1 MTNISQIMKQAKEM
15 QEKMAEVQKKIDP
28 AILYAIIAG
37 CVISFV
43 SFGFS
48 ASFSVFLRPMSA
60 DLGWGREVFS
70 LSLAIQAL
78 MWGVTQPLAGAYAD
92 KHGST
97 QVLAFG
103 AVFAA
108 LGFALRGLLFDET
121 MFILTGFIVG
131 IGTGACSFPVVIVA
145 LGKVVEAKQRSFILG
160 LGTAAASAGMFA
172 GAPIA
177 TTLIGT
183 IGWGVA
189 IFFVAASF
197 LIILPLLIFVS
208 RASKKPSSFREKL
221 NTIQAIK
228 IAFSDRSYT
237 LLFFG
242 FFVCGFHVQFIQTH
256 LPAYITDEGLAPII
270 GAWSLALIGLFN
282 IGGSFFSGWSGQ
294 IYSKPKLLSA
304 IYASRAAVIAL
315 FIFTP
320 LSGTSVLVFS
330 GAMGILWLSTVPLT
344 TGLIAQTQGLKFL
357 STLAGLVF
365 FSHQVGGF
373 LGAWL
378 GGRLYDLTGNYEAMW
393 IAAILFGLAATIIH
407 LPIKEQPGKLAQAE
421 IN

>member
-1 MTNISQIMKQAKEM
+1 MGKTKNKFK
-15 QEKMAEVQKKIDP
+15 P

-60 DLGWGREVFS
+60 DLGWGREIFS

-108 LGFALRGLLFDET
+108 LGFALRGILLDET

-197 LIILPLLIFVS
+197 LIILPLLFFVS
-208 RASKKPSSFREKL
+208 RASEKPSPSREQL

-228 IAFSDRSYT
+228 TAFSDRSYT

-294 IYSKPKLLSA
+294 IYSKPKLLSG

-330 GAMGILWLSTVPLT
+330 AAMGILWLSTVPLT

-378 GGRLYDLTGNYEAMW
+378 GGRLYDITGNYEAMW

>member
-1 MTNISQIMKQAKEM
+1 MSEI
-15 QEKMAEVQKKIDP
+15 QKKIDP

-60 DLGWGREVFS
+60 DLGWGREIFS
-70 LSLAIQAL
+70 LSLATQAL

-108 LGFALRGLLFDET
+108 LGFALRGILLDET

-208 RASKKPSSFREKL
+208 RASEKSSPSREQL

-228 IAFSDRSYT
+228 TAFSDRSYT

-294 IYSKPKLLSA
+294 IYSKPKLLSG
-304 IYASRAAVIAL
+304 IYASRAVVIAL

-330 GAMGILWLSTVPLT
+330 AAMGILWLSTVPLT

-393 IAAILFGLAATIIH
+393 IAAVLFGLAATIIH

>member
-1 MTNISQIMKQAKEM
+1 MSEI
-15 QEKMAEVQKKIDP
+15 QKKIDP

-60 DLGWGREVFS
+60 DLGWGREIFS

-183 IGWGVA
+183 IGWGIA

-208 RASKKPSSFREKL
+208 RASEQPSPLREKL

-294 IYSKPKLLSA
+294 IYSKPKLLSG

-320 LSGTSVLVFS
+320 LSETSVLVFS
-330 GAMGILWLSTVPLT
+330 AAMGILWLSTVPLT

-378 GGRLYDLTGNYEAMW
+378 GGRLYDITGNYEAMW

>member
-1 MTNISQIMKQAKEM
+1 MAEI
-15 QEKMAEVQKKIDP
+15 QEKIEP

-37 CVISFV
+37 CVVSFV

-60 DLGWGREVFS
+60 DLGWGREIFS

-108 LGFALRGLLFDET
+108 LGFALRGILLDET

-208 RASKKPSSFREKL
+208 RASEKPSPSREQL

-228 IAFSDRSYT
+228 TAFSDRSYT

-294 IYSKPKLLSA
+294 IYSKPKLLSG
-304 IYASRAAVIAL
+304 IYASRAVVIAL

-330 GAMGILWLSTVPLT
+330 AAMGILWLSTVPLT

-378 GGRLYDLTGNYEAMW
+378 GGRLYDITGNYEAMW
-393 IAAILFGLAATIIH
+393 IAAILFGLAATFIH

>member
-1 MTNISQIMKQAKEM
+1 MG
-15 QEKMAEVQKKIDP
+15 KIKNKFKP

-78 MWGVTQPLAGAYAD
+78 MWGITQPIAGAYAD

-97 QVLAFG
+97 RVLAFG
-103 AVFAA
+103 AIFAA
-108 LGFALRGLLFDET
+108 IGFALRGLFLDET
-121 MFILTGFIVG
+121 LFILTGFIVG

-145 LGKVVEAKQRSFILG
+145 LGKVVEAKQRSFIMG

-177 TTLIGT
+177 TILIGT

-189 IFFVAASF
+189 IFLVAASF
-197 LIILPLLIFVS
+197 LIILPLLFFVS
-208 RASKKPSSFREKL
+208 QASEKTAPSTEQV
-221 NTIQAIK
+221 NTMQAIK

-282 IGGSFFSGWSGQ
+282 IAGSFLSGWSGQ
-294 IYSKPKLLSA
+294 VYSKPKLLSG
-304 IYASRAAVIAL
+304 IYAFRAAVISA
-315 FIFTP
+315 FIFIP
-320 LSGTSVLVFS
+320 LSETSVLVFS
-330 GAMGILWLSTVPLT
+330 AAMGILWLSTVPLT

-393 IAAILFGLAATIIH
+393 IAAILLGLLATIIH
-407 LPIKEQPGKLAQAE
+407 LPIKEAAGKLAQAE
-421 IN
+421 FK

>member
-1 MTNISQIMKQAKEM
+1 
-15 QEKMAEVQKKIDP
+15 MAEIQKKIEP
-28 AILYAIIAG
+28 AVLYAIIAG

-78 MWGVTQPLAGAYAD
+78 MWGITQPIAGAYAD

-97 QVLAFG
+97 RVLAFG
-103 AVFAA
+103 AIFAA
-108 LGFALRGLLFDET
+108 LGYALRGIFLDET
-121 MFILTGFIVG
+121 LFILTGFIVG

-145 LGKVVEAKQRSFILG
+145 LGKVVEAKQRSFIMG

-177 TTLIGT
+177 TVLIGT
-183 IGWGVA
+183 IGWGIA
-189 IFFVAASF
+189 IFLVASSF
-197 LIILPLLIFVS
+197 LIILPLLFFVS
-208 RASKKPSSFREKL
+208 QVSEKTAATTEQV

-228 IAFSDRSYT
+228 TAFSDRSYT

-242 FFVCGFHVQFIQTH
+242 FFVCGFHVQFIGTH
-256 LPAYITDEGLAPII
+256 LPAYIIDEGLAPII

-282 IGGSFFSGWSGQ
+282 IAGSFFSGWSGQ
-294 IYSKPKLLSA
+294 VYSKPKLLSG
-304 IYASRAAVIAL
+304 IYAFRAAVISA
-315 FIFTP
+315 FIFVP
-320 LSGTSVLVFS
+320 LSETSVLIFS
-330 GAMGILWLSTVPLT
+330 AAMGILWLSTVPLT

-393 IAAILFGLAATIIH
+393 IAAILFGLLATIIH
-407 LPIKEQPGKLAQAE
+407 LPIRETAGKLAQAE
-421 IN
+421 FK

>member
-1 MTNISQIMKQAKEM
+1 
-15 QEKMAEVQKKIDP
+15 MAEVQKKFEP

-60 DLGWGREVFS
+60 DLGWGREIFS

-208 RASKKPSSFREKL
+208 RASEKPSPLREKL

-228 IAFSDRSYT
+228 TAFSDRSYT

-294 IYSKPKLLSA
+294 IYSKPKLLAA
-304 IYASRAAVIAL
+304 IYGSRAAVIAL

-330 GAMGILWLSTVPLT
+330 AAMGILWLSTVPLT

>member
-1 MTNISQIMKQAKEM
+1 MGKTENKFK
-15 QEKMAEVQKKIDP
+15 P

-37 CVISFV
+37 CAISFV

-78 MWGVTQPLAGAYAD
+78 MWGITQPIAGAYAD

-97 QVLAFG
+97 RVLAFG
-103 AVFAA
+103 AIFAA
-108 LGFALRGLLFDET
+108 LGYALRGIFLDET
-121 MFILTGFIVG
+121 LFILTGFIVG

-145 LGKVVEAKQRSFILG
+145 LGKVVEAKQRSFIMG

-177 TTLIGT
+177 TVLIGT
-183 IGWGVA
+183 IGWGIA
-189 IFFVAASF
+189 IFLVASSF
-197 LIILPLLIFVS
+197 LIILPLLFFVS
-208 RASKKPSSFREKL
+208 QVSEKTAATTEQV

-228 IAFSDRSYT
+228 TAFSDRSYT

-242 FFVCGFHVQFIQTH
+242 FFVCGFHVQFIGTH
-256 LPAYITDEGLAPII
+256 LPAYIIDEGLAPII

-282 IGGSFFSGWSGQ
+282 IAGSFFSGWSGQ
-294 IYSKPKLLSA
+294 VYSKPKLLSG
-304 IYASRAAVIAL
+304 IYAFRAAVISA
-315 FIFTP
+315 FIFVP
-320 LSGTSVLVFS
+320 LSETSVLIFS
-330 GAMGILWLSTVPLT
+330 AAMGILWLSTVPLT

-393 IAAILFGLAATIIH
+393 IAAILFGLLATIIH
-407 LPIKEQPGKLAQAE
+407 LPIRETAGKLAQAE
-421 IN
+421 FK

>member
-1 MTNISQIMKQAKEM
+1 
-15 QEKMAEVQKKIDP
+15 MAEVQKKIDP

-60 DLGWGREVFS
+60 DLGWGREIFS

-208 RASKKPSSFREKL
+208 RASEKPSPLREKL

-228 IAFSDRSYT
+228 TAFSDRSYT

-294 IYSKPKLLSA
+294 IYSKPKLLAA
-304 IYASRAAVIAL
+304 IYGSRAAVIAL

-330 GAMGILWLSTVPLT
+330 AAMGILWLSTVPLT

-378 GGRLYDLTGNYEAMW
+378 GGRLFDLTGNYEAMW

>member
-1 MTNISQIMKQAKEM
+1 
-15 QEKMAEVQKKIDP
+15 MAEIQKKIEP
-28 AILYAIIAG
+28 AVLYAIIAG

-60 DLGWGREVFS
+60 DLGWGREIFS

-108 LGFALRGLLFDET
+108 LGFALRGILLDET

-208 RASKKPSSFREKL
+208 HASEKPSPSREQL

-228 IAFSDRSYT
+228 TAFSDRSYT

-294 IYSKPKLLSA
+294 IYSKPKLLSG

-330 GAMGILWLSTVPLT
+330 AAMGILWLSTVPLT

-378 GGRLYDLTGNYEAMW
+378 GGRLYDITGNYEAMW

>member
-1 MTNISQIMKQAKEM
+1 
-15 QEKMAEVQKKIDP
+15 MAEIQKKIDP

-60 DLGWGREVFS
+60 DLGWGREIFS

-108 LGFALRGLLFDET
+108 LGFALRGILLDET

-208 RASKKPSSFREKL
+208 RASEKPSPSREQL

-228 IAFSDRSYT
+228 TAFSDRSYT

-294 IYSKPKLLSA
+294 IYSKPKLLSG

-330 GAMGILWLSTVPLT
+330 AAMGILWLSTVPLT

-378 GGRLYDLTGNYEAMW
+378 GGRLYDITGNYEAMW

>member
-1 MTNISQIMKQAKEM
+1 
-15 QEKMAEVQKKIDP
+15 MAEVQKKIDP

-60 DLGWGREVFS
+60 DLGWGREIFS

-208 RASKKPSSFREKL
+208 RASKKPSPLREKL

-228 IAFSDRSYT
+228 TAFSDRSYT

-330 GAMGILWLSTVPLT
+330 AAMGILWLSTVPLT

>member
-1 MTNISQIMKQAKEM
+1 MGKTENKFK
-15 QEKMAEVQKKIDP
+15 P

-78 MWGVTQPLAGAYAD
+78 MWGITQPIAGAYAD

-97 QVLAFG
+97 RVLAFG
-103 AVFAA
+103 AIFAA
-108 LGFALRGLLFDET
+108 LGFALRGIFLDET
-121 MFILTGFIVG
+121 LFILTGFIVG

-145 LGKVVEAKQRSFILG
+145 LGKVVEAKQRSFIMG

-177 TTLIGT
+177 TVLIGT
-183 IGWGVA
+183 IGWGIA
-189 IFFVAASF
+189 IFLVASSF
-197 LIILPLLIFVS
+197 LIILPLLFFVS
-208 RASKKPSSFREKL
+208 QASEKTTPSIEQV
-221 NTIQAIK
+221 NTIQAII

-282 IGGSFFSGWSGQ
+282 IAGSFLSGWSGQ
-294 IYSKPKLLSA
+294 VYSKPKLLSG
-304 IYASRAAVIAL
+304 IYAFRAAVISA
-315 FIFTP
+315 FIFVP
-320 LSGTSVLVFS
+320 LSETSVLIFS
-330 GAMGILWLSTVPLT
+330 AAMGILWLSTVPLT

-393 IAAILFGLAATIIH
+393 IAAILFGLLATIIH
-407 LPIKEQPGKLAQAE
+407 LPIRETAGKLAQAE
-421 IN
+421 FK

>member
-1 MTNISQIMKQAKEM
+1 
-15 QEKMAEVQKKIDP
+15 MAEVQKKIDP

-60 DLGWGREVFS
+60 DLGWGREIFS

-208 RASKKPSSFREKL
+208 RASEKPSLLREKL

-228 IAFSDRSYT
+228 TAFSDRSYT

-294 IYSKPKLLSA
+294 IYSKPKLLAA

-330 GAMGILWLSTVPLT
+330 AAMGILWLSTVPLT

>member
-1 MTNISQIMKQAKEM
+1 MSEI
-15 QEKMAEVQKKIDP
+15 QKKNEP

-60 DLGWGREVFS
+60 DLGWGREIFS

-108 LGFALRGLLFDET
+108 LGFALRGILLDET

-177 TTLIGT
+177 TTLIGS

-208 RASKKPSSFREKL
+208 RASEKPSPSREQL

-228 IAFSDRSYT
+228 TAFSDRSYT

-294 IYSKPKLLSA
+294 IYSKPKLLSG
-304 IYASRAAVIAL
+304 IYASRAVVIAL

-330 GAMGILWLSTVPLT
+330 AAMGILWLSTVPLT

-378 GGRLYDLTGNYEAMW
+378 GGRLYDITGNYEAMW

>member
-1 MTNISQIMKQAKEM
+1 
-15 QEKMAEVQKKIDP
+15 MAEIQKKIDP

-108 LGFALRGLLFDET
+108 LGFALRGILLDET

-183 IGWGVA
+183 IGWDVA

-197 LIILPLLIFVS
+197 LIILPLLFFVS
-208 RASKKPSSFREKL
+208 RASEKPSPSREQL

-228 IAFSDRSYT
+228 TAFSDRSYT

-294 IYSKPKLLSA
+294 IYSKPKLLSG

-320 LSGTSVLVFS
+320 LTGTSVLIFS
-330 GAMGILWLSTVPLT
+330 AAMGVLWLSTVPLT

-407 LPIKEQPGKLAQAE
+407 LPIREQPGKLAQAE

>member
-1 MTNISQIMKQAKEM
+1 MSEI
-15 QEKMAEVQKKIDP
+15 QKKIDP

-60 DLGWGREVFS
+60 DLGWGREIFS

-108 LGFALRGLLFDET
+108 LGFALRGILLDET

-208 RASKKPSSFREKL
+208 RASEKPFPSREQL

-228 IAFSDRSYT
+228 TAFSDRSYT

-294 IYSKPKLLSA
+294 IYSKPKLLSG

-330 GAMGILWLSTVPLT
+330 AAMGILWLSTVPLT

-378 GGRLYDLTGNYEAMW
+378 GGRLYDITGNYEAMW

-421 IN
+421 VN

>member
-1 MTNISQIMKQAKEM
+1 MGKTENKFE
-15 QEKMAEVQKKIDP
+15 P

-78 MWGVTQPLAGAYAD
+78 MWGITQPIAGAYAD

-97 QVLAFG
+97 RVLAFG
-103 AVFAA
+103 AIFAA
-108 LGFALRGLLFDET
+108 LGYALRGIFLDET
-121 MFILTGFIVG
+121 LFILTGFIVG

-145 LGKVVEAKQRSFILG
+145 LGKVVEAKQRSFIMG

-177 TTLIGT
+177 TVLIGT
-183 IGWGVA
+183 IGWGIA
-189 IFFVAASF
+189 IFLVASSF
-197 LIILPLLIFVS
+197 LIILPLLFFVS
-208 RASKKPSSFREKL
+208 QVSEKTAATTEQV

-242 FFVCGFHVQFIQTH
+242 FFVCGFHVQFIGTH
-256 LPAYITDEGLAPII
+256 LPAYIIDEGLAPII

-282 IGGSFFSGWSGQ
+282 IAGSFFSGWSGQ
-294 IYSKPKLLSA
+294 VYSKPKLLSG
-304 IYASRAAVIAL
+304 IYAFRAAVISA
-315 FIFTP
+315 FIFVP
-320 LSGTSVLVFS
+320 LSETSVLIFS
-330 GAMGILWLSTVPLT
+330 AAMGILWLSTVPLT

-393 IAAILFGLAATIIH
+393 IAAILFGLLATIIH
-407 LPIKEQPGKLAQAE
+407 LPIREAAGKLAQAE
-421 IN
+421 FK

>member
-1 MTNISQIMKQAKEM
+1 MAEI
-15 QEKMAEVQKKIDP
+15 QEKIEP
-28 AILYAIIAG
+28 AIFYAIIAG

-60 DLGWGREVFS
+60 DLGWGREIFS

-108 LGFALRGLLFDET
+108 LGFALRGILLDET

-208 RASKKPSSFREKL
+208 RASEKPSPSREQL

-228 IAFSDRSYT
+228 TAFSDRSYT

-294 IYSKPKLLSA
+294 IYSKPKLLSG
-304 IYASRAAVIAL
+304 IYASRAVVIAL

-330 GAMGILWLSTVPLT
+330 ATMGILWLSTVPLT

-378 GGRLYDLTGNYEAMW
+378 GGRLYDITGNYEAMW

>member
-1 MTNISQIMKQAKEM
+1 MSEI
-15 QEKMAEVQKKIDP
+15 QKKIDP

-60 DLGWGREVFS
+60 DLGWGREIFS

-108 LGFALRGLLFDET
+108 LGFALRGILLDET

-208 RASKKPSSFREKL
+208 RASEKPSPSREQL

-228 IAFSDRSYT
+228 TAFSDRSYT

-294 IYSKPKLLSA
+294 IYSKPKLLSG

-320 LSGTSVLVFS
+320 LSETSVLVFS
-330 GAMGILWLSTVPLT
+330 AAMGILWLSTVALT
-344 TGLIAQTQGLKFL
+344 TGLVAQTQGLKFL

-378 GGRLYDLTGNYEAMW
+378 GGRLYDVSGNYEAMW
-393 IAAILFGLAATIIH
+393 IAAILFGLLATVIH
-407 LPIKEQPGKLAQAE
+407 LPIREQAGRLAQAE
-421 IN
+421 FK

>member
-1 MTNISQIMKQAKEM
+1 MDKSNNKLK
-15 QEKMAEVQKKIDP
+15 P
-28 AILYAIIAG
+28 AIQHAIIAG
-37 CVISFV
+37 CIISFI

-48 ASFSVFLRPMSA
+48 ASFSVFLRPMSV

-70 LSLAIQAL
+70 LSLAIQVL
-78 MWGVTQPLAGAYAD
+78 MWGVAQPLAGAYAD
-92 KHGST
+92 KHGPT

-103 AVFAA
+103 AIFAA
-108 LGFALRGLLFDET
+108 LGFALRGILLDET
-121 MFILTGFIVG
+121 LFTLTGFIVG

-145 LGKVVEAKQRSFILG
+145 LGKVVRAKQRSFILG

-177 TTLIGT
+177 TILMDK
-183 IGWGVA
+183 IGWGAA
-189 IFFVAASF
+189 ILIVAASF
-197 LIILPLLIFVS
+197 LVILPLLYFIS
-208 RASKKPSSFREKL
+208 RASEKPKAHKEQL
-221 NTIQAIK
+221 NTLQAIK

-282 IGGSFFSGWSGQ
+282 IGGSFLSGWSGQ
-294 IYSKPKLLSA
+294 LYSKPKLLA
-304 IYASRAAVIAL
+304 GIYASRAAVITI

-320 LSGTSVLVFS
+320 LNETSVLIFS
-330 GAMGILWLSTVPLT
+330 AGMGILWLSTVALT
-344 TGLIAQTQGLKFL
+344 TGLVAQTQGLKFL
-357 STLAGLVF
+357 STLVGLVF
-365 FSHQVGGF
+365 LSHQVGGF

-378 GGRLYDLTGNYEAMW
+378 GGRLYDLTGNYNAMW
-393 IAAILFGLAATIIH
+393 VAAILFGLAATVIH
-407 LPIKEQPGKLAQAE
+407 IPIKERPGKLAQVEA
-421 IN
+421 I

>member
-1 MTNISQIMKQAKEM
+1 
-15 QEKMAEVQKKIDP
+15 MAEVQKKFEP

-60 DLGWGREVFS
+60 DLGWGREIFS

-208 RASKKPSSFREKL
+208 RASEKPSPLREKL

-228 IAFSDRSYT
+228 TAFSDRSYT

-294 IYSKPKLLSA
+294 IYSKPKLLAA

-330 GAMGILWLSTVPLT
+330 AAMGILWLSTVPLT

>member
-1 MTNISQIMKQAKEM
+1 MGKTENKFK
-15 QEKMAEVQKKIDP
+15 P

-78 MWGVTQPLAGAYAD
+78 MWGITQPIAGAYAD
-92 KHGST
+92 KHGSAR
-97 QVLAFG
+97 VLAFG
-103 AVFAA
+103 AIFAA
-108 LGFALRGLLFDET
+108 LGYALRGIFLDET
-121 MFILTGFIVG
+121 LFILTGFIVG

-145 LGKVVEAKQRSFILG
+145 LGKVVEAKQRSFIMG

-177 TTLIGT
+177 TVLIGT
-183 IGWGVA
+183 IGWGIA
-189 IFFVAASF
+189 IFLVASSF
-197 LIILPLLIFVS
+197 LIILPLLFFVS
-208 RASKKPSSFREKL
+208 QASEKTTPSIEQV

-242 FFVCGFHVQFIQTH
+242 FFVCGFHVQFIGTH
-256 LPAYITDEGLAPII
+256 LPAYIIDEGLAPII

-282 IGGSFFSGWSGQ
+282 IAGSFFSGWSGQ
-294 IYSKPKLLSA
+294 VYSKPKLLSG
-304 IYASRAAVIAL
+304 IYAFRAAVISA
-315 FIFTP
+315 FIFFP
-320 LSGTSVLVFS
+320 LSETSVLIFS
-330 GAMGILWLSTVPLT
+330 AAMGILWLSTVPLT

-393 IAAILFGLAATIIH
+393 IAAILFGLLATIIH
-407 LPIKEQPGKLAQAE
+407 LPIRETAGKLAQAE
-421 IN
+421 FK

>member
-1 MTNISQIMKQAKEM
+1 MGKTENKFK
-15 QEKMAEVQKKIDP
+15 P

-78 MWGVTQPLAGAYAD
+78 MWGITQPIAGAYAD

-97 QVLAFG
+97 RVLAFG
-103 AVFAA
+103 AIFAA
-108 LGFALRGLLFDET
+108 LGYALRGIFLDET
-121 MFILTGFIVG
+121 LFILTGFIVG

-145 LGKVVEAKQRSFILG
+145 LGKVVEAKQRSFIMG

-177 TTLIGT
+177 TVLIGT
-183 IGWGVA
+183 IGWGIA
-189 IFFVAASF
+189 IFLVASSF
-197 LIILPLLIFVS
+197 LIILPLLFFVS
-208 RASKKPSSFREKL
+208 QASEKITPTKEQV

-242 FFVCGFHVQFIQTH
+242 FFVCGFHVQFIGTH
-256 LPAYITDEGLAPII
+256 SPAYIIDEGLAPII

-282 IGGSFFSGWSGQ
+282 IAGSFFSGWSGQ
-294 IYSKPKLLSA
+294 VYSKPQLLSG
-304 IYASRAAVIAL
+304 IYAFRAAVISV
-315 FIFTP
+315 FIFFP
-320 LSGTSVLVFS
+320 LSETSVLIFS
-330 GAMGILWLSTVPLT
+330 AAMGILWLSTVPLT

-393 IAAILFGLAATIIH
+393 IAAILFGLLATIIH
-407 LPIKEQPGKLAQAE
+407 LPIRETAGKLAQAE
-421 IN
+421 FK

>member
-1 MTNISQIMKQAKEM
+1 MGKTENKFK
-15 QEKMAEVQKKIDP
+15 P

-78 MWGVTQPLAGAYAD
+78 MWGITQPIAGAYAD

-97 QVLAFG
+97 RVLAFG
-103 AVFAA
+103 AIFAA
-108 LGFALRGLLFDET
+108 LGFALRGIFLDET
-121 MFILTGFIVG
+121 LFILTGFIVG

-145 LGKVVEAKQRSFILG
+145 LGKVVEAKQRSFIMG

-177 TTLIGT
+177 TVLIGT
-183 IGWGVA
+183 IGWGIA
-189 IFFVAASF
+189 IFLVASSF
-197 LIILPLLIFVS
+197 LIILPLLFFVS
-208 RASKKPSSFREKL
+208 QASEKTTPSIEQV

-282 IGGSFFSGWSGQ
+282 IAGSFLSGWSGQ
-294 IYSKPKLLSA
+294 VYSKPKLLSG
-304 IYASRAAVIAL
+304 IYAFRAAVISA
-315 FIFTP
+315 FIFVP
-320 LSGTSVLVFS
+320 LSETSVLIFS
-330 GAMGILWLSTVPLT
+330 AAMGILWLSTVPLT

-393 IAAILFGLAATIIH
+393 IAAILFGLLATIIH
-407 LPIKEQPGKLAQAE
+407 LPIRETAGKLAQAE
-421 IN
+421 FK

>member
-1 MTNISQIMKQAKEM
+1 
-15 QEKMAEVQKKIDP
+15 MAEIQKKIDP

-60 DLGWGREVFS
+60 DLGWGREIFS

-108 LGFALRGLLFDET
+108 LGFALRGILLDET

-183 IGWGVA
+183 IGWGIA

-197 LIILPLLIFVS
+197 LIILPLLFFVS
-208 RASKKPSSFREKL
+208 RASEKPSPSREQL

-228 IAFSDRSYT
+228 TAFSDRSYT

-294 IYSKPKLLSA
+294 IYSKPKLLSG
-304 IYASRAAVIAL
+304 IYASRAVVIAL

-330 GAMGILWLSTVPLT
+330 AAMGILWLSTVPLT

-378 GGRLYDLTGNYEAMW
+378 GGRLYDITGNYEAMW

>member
-1 MTNISQIMKQAKEM
+1 MGKTKNKFK
-15 QEKMAEVQKKIDP
+15 P

-78 MWGVTQPLAGAYAD
+78 MWGITQPIAGAYAD

-97 QVLAFG
+97 RVLAFG
-103 AVFAA
+103 AIFAA
-108 LGFALRGLLFDET
+108 LGFALRGIFLDET
-121 MFILTGFIVG
+121 LFILTGFIVG

-145 LGKVVEAKQRSFILG
+145 LGKVVEAKQRSFIMG

-177 TTLIGT
+177 TVLIGT
-183 IGWGVA
+183 IGWGIA
-189 IFFVAASF
+189 IFLVASSF
-197 LIILPLLIFVS
+197 LIILPLLFFVS
-208 RASKKPSSFREKL
+208 QASEKTAPSTEQV
-221 NTIQAIK
+221 NTVQAIK

-242 FFVCGFHVQFIQTH
+242 FFVCGFHVQFIGTH
-256 LPAYITDEGLAPII
+256 LPAYIIDEGLAPII

-282 IGGSFFSGWSGQ
+282 IAGSFFSGWSGQ
-294 IYSKPKLLSA
+294 IYSKPKLLSG
-304 IYASRAAVIAL
+304 IYASRAAVIAM

-320 LSGTSVLVFS
+320 LSETSVLLFS
-330 GAMGILWLSTVPLT
+330 AAMGILWLSTVPLT

-393 IAAILFGLAATIIH
+393 IAAILFGLLATIIH
-407 LPIKEQPGKLAQAE
+407 LPIRETAGKLAQAE
-421 IN
+421 LK

>member
-1 MTNISQIMKQAKEM
+1 MSKAKNKFE
-15 QEKMAEVQKKIDP
+15 P

-78 MWGVTQPLAGAYAD
+78 MWGITQPIAGAYAD

-97 QVLAFG
+97 RVLAFG
-103 AVFAA
+103 AIFAA
-108 LGFALRGLLFDET
+108 VVFALRGIFLDET
-121 MFILTGFIVG
+121 LFILTGFIVG

-145 LGKVVEAKQRSFILG
+145 LGKVVEAKQRSFIMG

-177 TTLIGT
+177 TVLIGT
-183 IGWGVA
+183 IGWGIA
-189 IFFVAASF
+189 IFLVASSF
-197 LIILPLLIFVS
+197 LIILPLLFFVS
-208 RASKKPSSFREKL
+208 QASEKTTPSIEQV

-242 FFVCGFHVQFIQTH
+242 FFVCGFHVQFIGTH
-256 LPAYITDEGLAPII
+256 LPAYIIDEGLAPII

-282 IGGSFFSGWSGQ
+282 IAGSFFSGWSGQ
-294 IYSKPKLLSA
+294 VYSKPKLLSG
-304 IYASRAAVIAL
+304 IYAFRAAVISA
-315 FIFTP
+315 FIFVP
-320 LSGTSVLVFS
+320 LSETSVLIFS
-330 GAMGILWLSTVPLT
+330 AAMGILWLSTVPLT

-393 IAAILFGLAATIIH
+393 IAAILFGLLATIIH
-407 LPIKEQPGKLAQAE
+407 LPIRETAGKLAQAE
-421 IN
+421 FK

>member
-1 MTNISQIMKQAKEM
+1 MGKTKNKFK
-15 QEKMAEVQKKIDP
+15 P

-78 MWGVTQPLAGAYAD
+78 MWGITQPIAGAYAD

-97 QVLAFG
+97 RVLAFG
-103 AVFAA
+103 AIFAA
-108 LGFALRGLLFDET
+108 LGYALRGIFLDET
-121 MFILTGFIVG
+121 LFILTGFIVG

-145 LGKVVEAKQRSFILG
+145 LGKVVEAKQRSFIMG

-177 TTLIGT
+177 TVLIGT
-183 IGWGVA
+183 IGWGIA
-189 IFFVAASF
+189 IFLVASSF
-197 LIILPLLIFVS
+197 LIILPLLFFVS
-208 RASKKPSSFREKL
+208 QASEKTTPSIEQV

-282 IGGSFFSGWSGQ
+282 IAGSFLSGWSGQ
-294 IYSKPKLLSA
+294 VYSKPKLLSG
-304 IYASRAAVIAL
+304 IYAFRAAVISA
-315 FIFTP
+315 FIFVP
-320 LSGTSVLVFS
+320 LSETSVLIFS
-330 GAMGILWLSTVPLT
+330 AAMGILWLSTVPLT

-393 IAAILFGLAATIIH
+393 IAAILFGLLATIIH
-407 LPIKEQPGKLAQAE
+407 LPIRETAGKLAQAE
-421 IN
+421 FK

>member
-1 MTNISQIMKQAKEM
+1 
-15 QEKMAEVQKKIDP
+15 MAEIQKKIDP

-60 DLGWGREVFS
+60 DLGWGREIFS

-108 LGFALRGLLFDET
+108 LGFALRGILLDET

-208 RASKKPSSFREKL
+208 RASEKPSPSREQL

-228 IAFSDRSYT
+228 TAFSDRSYT

-294 IYSKPKLLSA
+294 IYSKPKLLSG
-304 IYASRAAVIAL
+304 IYAIRAAVIAL

-330 GAMGILWLSTVPLT
+330 AAMGILWLSTVPLT

>member
-1 MTNISQIMKQAKEM
+1 
-15 QEKMAEVQKKIDP
+15 MAEIQKKIEP

-60 DLGWGREVFS
+60 DLGWGREIFS

-108 LGFALRGLLFDET
+108 LGFALRGILLDET

-208 RASKKPSSFREKL
+208 RASEKPSPSREQL

-228 IAFSDRSYT
+228 TAFSDRSYT

-294 IYSKPKLLSA
+294 IYSKPKLLSG
-304 IYASRAAVIAL
+304 IYASRATVIAL

-330 GAMGILWLSTVPLT
+330 AAMGILWLSTVPLT

-378 GGRLYDLTGNYEAMW
+378 GGRLYDITGNYEAMW

-407 LPIKEQPGKLAQAE
+407 LPIKEQPGKLARAE

>member
-1 MTNISQIMKQAKEM
+1 MAEI
-15 QEKMAEVQKKIDP
+15 QEKIEP

-60 DLGWGREVFS
+60 DLGWGREIFS

-97 QVLAFG
+97 QVLASG

-108 LGFALRGLLFDET
+108 LGFALRGILLDET

-208 RASKKPSSFREKL
+208 RASEKPSPSREQL

-228 IAFSDRSYT
+228 TAFSDRSYT

-294 IYSKPKLLSA
+294 IYSKPKLLSG
-304 IYASRAAVIAL
+304 IYASRAVVIAL

-330 GAMGILWLSTVPLT
+330 AAMGILWLSTVPLT

-378 GGRLYDLTGNYEAMW
+378 GGRLYDITGNYEAMW

>member
-1 MTNISQIMKQAKEM
+1 MAEI
-15 QEKMAEVQKKIDP
+15 QEKIEP

-37 CVISFV
+37 CVVSFV

-60 DLGWGREVFS
+60 DLGWGREIFS

-108 LGFALRGLLFDET
+108 LGFALRGILLDET

-208 RASKKPSSFREKL
+208 RASEKPSPSREQL

-228 IAFSDRSYT
+228 TAFSDRSYT

-294 IYSKPKLLSA
+294 IYSKPKLLSG
-304 IYASRAAVIAL
+304 IYASRAVVIAL

-320 LSGTSVLVFS
+320 LSGASVLVFS
-330 GAMGILWLSTVPLT
+330 AAMGILWLSTVPLT

-378 GGRLYDLTGNYEAMW
+378 GGRLYDITGNYEAMW

-407 LPIKEQPGKLAQAE
+407 LPIRDRPGKLAQAE

>member
-1 MTNISQIMKQAKEM
+1 
-15 QEKMAEVQKKIDP
+15 MAEVQKKIDP

-60 DLGWGREVFS
+60 DLGWGREIFS

-197 LIILPLLIFVS
+197 LVILPLLIFVS
-208 RASKKPSSFREKL
+208 RASKKPSPLREKL
-221 NTIQAIK
+221 NTIQAIRT
-228 IAFSDRSYT
+228 AFSDRSYT

-330 GAMGILWLSTVPLT
+330 AAMGILWLSTVPLT

-393 IAAILFGLAATIIH
+393 VAAILFGLAATIIH

-421 IN
+421 VN

>member
-1 MTNISQIMKQAKEM
+1 MSEI
-15 QEKMAEVQKKIDP
+15 QKKIDP

-108 LGFALRGLLFDET
+108 LGFALRGILLDET

-183 IGWGVA
+183 IGWGIA

-197 LIILPLLIFVS
+197 LIILPLLFFVS
-208 RASKKPSSFREKL
+208 RASEKPSPSREQL

-228 IAFSDRSYT
+228 TAFSDRSYT

-294 IYSKPKLLSA
+294 IYSKPKLLSG

-330 GAMGILWLSTVPLT
+330 AAMGILWLSTVPLT

-378 GGRLYDLTGNYEAMW
+378 GGRLYDITGNYEAMW

>member
-1 MTNISQIMKQAKEM
+1 MDKSNNKLK
-15 QEKMAEVQKKIDP
+15 P
-28 AILYAIIAG
+28 AIQHAIIAG
-37 CVISFV
+37 CIISFI

-48 ASFSVFLRPMSA
+48 ASFSVFLRPMSV

-70 LSLAIQAL
+70 LSLAIQVL
-78 MWGVTQPLAGAYAD
+78 MWGVAQPLAGAYAD
-92 KHGST
+92 KHGPT

-103 AVFAA
+103 AIFAA
-108 LGFALRGLLFDET
+108 LGFALRGILLDET

-145 LGKVVEAKQRSFILG
+145 LGKVVRAKQRSFILG

-177 TTLIGT
+177 IILMDK
-183 IGWGVA
+183 IGWGAAILIVA
-189 IFFVAASF
+189 TSF
-197 LIILPLLIFVS
+197 LVILPLLYFIS
-208 RASKKPSSFREKL
+208 RASEKPKTHKEQL
-221 NTIQAIK
+221 NTLQAIK

-282 IGGSFFSGWSGQ
+282 IGGSFLSGWSGQ
-294 IYSKPKLLSA
+294 LYSKPKLLA
-304 IYASRAAVIAL
+304 GIYASRAAVITI

-320 LSGTSVLVFS
+320 LNETSVLIFS
-330 GAMGILWLSTVPLT
+330 AAMGILWLSTVALT
-344 TGLIAQTQGLKFL
+344 TGLVAQTQGLKFL
-357 STLAGLVF
+357 STLVGLVF
-365 FSHQVGGF
+365 LSHQVGGF

-378 GGRLYDLTGNYEAMW
+378 GGRLYDLTGNYNAMW
-393 IAAILFGLAATIIH
+393 VAAILFGLAATVIH
-407 LPIKEQPGKLAQAE
+407 IPIKERPGKLAQAE
-421 IN
+421 SI